1 MEMACGDSVKK
12 KPNKQNTTLLPKTK
26 NKQPKKSDSSF
37 FCSHREV
44 YEVCLYLIYLFFFF
58 LRHLPEKIKDDVQL
72 KNMSGQWFYEAK
84 SKRHR
89 DKIHG
94 ADIIRASMRRKP
106 ATIGEHLVWTLF
118 WKGWLLLC

>member
-1 MEMACGDSVKK
+1 M
-12 KPNKQNTTLLPKTK
+12 
-26 NKQPKKSDSSF
+26 F
-37 FCSHREV
+37 ISH
-44 YEVCLYLIYLFFFF
+44 LFIFLF
-58 LRHLPEKIKDDVQL
+58 LRHLPEKVKDHVQL

-106 ATIGEHLVWTLF
+106 ATIGEHLEIGFGTLF
-118 WKGWLLLC
+118 WKSCLLLC

>member
-1 MEMACGDSVKK
+1 MHVSVIF
-12 KPNKQNTTLLPKTK
+12 QSFLP
-26 NKQPKKSDSSF
+26 S
-37 FCSHREV
+37 
-44 YEVCLYLIYLFFFF
+44 
-58 LRHLPEKIKDDVQL
+58 RHLPEKIKDDVQL

-106 ATIGEHLVWTLF
+106 AAVGKHLAYVWL
-118 WKGWLLLC
+118 WKGWHGDESLS

>member
-1 MEMACGDSVKK
+1 MFICH
-12 KPNKQNTTLLPKTK
+12 L
-26 NKQPKKSDSSF
+26 F
-37 FCSHREV
+37 
-44 YEVCLYLIYLFFFF
+44 IYFFF

>member
-1 MEMACGDSVKK
+1 MNFS
-12 KPNKQNTTLLPKTK
+12 
-26 NKQPKKSDSSF
+26 
-37 FCSHREV
+37 
-44 YEVCLYLIYLFFFF
+44 IYLFIS
-58 LRHLPEKIKDDVQL
+58 LRHLPEKVKDDVQL

-106 ATIGEHLVWTLF
+106 ATLGKHLAHVCF
-118 WKGWLLLC
+118 GKAGMEAVLLQQRRKLVK

>member
-1 MEMACGDSVKK
+1 M
-12 KPNKQNTTLLPKTK
+12 
-26 NKQPKKSDSSF
+26 
-37 FCSHREV
+37 
-44 YEVCLYLIYLFFFF
+44 YLIYSFFFF
-58 LRHLPEKIKDDVQL
+58 LLFSRHLPEKVKDDIQL

-106 ATIGEHLVWTLF
+106 ATLGKHLVYVLF
-118 WKGWLLLC
+118 WKGWLLCNKPQTLFSVKYKYNIGISTSRKLQFSMSFTVC